1 MCRCVDSEQSACP
14 SGCTVQ
20 RSTAA
25 LYSAQS
31 DPVHQS
37 TWASRSC
44 HYISRLCVGVSCP
57 HSQSRPGQLTQW
69 SQETSSAV
77 TLARTSA
84 LPQER
89 SSSVPAEMAST
100 GGGGGRWPSPAQNEC
115 FFMSPLQ
122 SYQGSYQGSFQ
133 GGNWR
138 KQGGCNKY
146 IFTNAKLPVV
156 RPAVC
161 WCGPLRRSSPDYI
174 TTNIKT
180 LAFTG
185 TRAMSHPPGAGAG
198 YQGNFP

>member
-1 MCRCVDSEQSACP
+1 MP
-14 SGCTVQ
+14 
-20 RSTAA
+20 
-25 LYSAQS
+25 
-31 DPVHQS
+31 
-37 TWASRSC
+37 
-44 HYISRLCVGVSCP
+44 
-57 HSQSRPGQLTQW
+57 
-69 SQETSSAV
+69 AV
-77 TLARTSA
+77 
-84 LPQER
+84 
-89 SSSVPAEMAST
+89 MAST

-146 IFTNAKLPVV
+146 IFTNAELPVV

-185 TRAMSHPPGAGAG
+185 TRATLPVPGRVIRETFHTFHGKYSSVPPKTQTIAM
-198 YQGNFP
+198 